1 MILPLRRVCYLNLAA
16 FLRRKKRMLPTFRR
30 DVTWGAAVVPPGQR
44 WVCYLR
50 LLACVTLDAAG
61 LLPVR
66 PPWCYLAEI
75 VWLFSTFL
83 HHFRRHGRLHFDGLS
98 VPFSDLRKGFRG
110 GFVT

>member
-16 FLRRKKRMLPTFRR
+16 FLPCKKRMLPSFRR
-30 DVTWGAAVVPPGQR
+30 GVTLRAAVVPPGQW

-50 LLACVTLDAAG
+50 LLACVTLNAVG
-61 LLPVR
+61 VLPVC
-66 PPWCYLAEI
+66 PPWCYLGEI
-75 VWLFSTFL
+75 LWLFSTFL